1 MNTIKHYYR
10 DNIEYTYEEWK
21 SYLQEDIDVENLSWH
36 FDITNSVMSD
46 LNAGY
51 GVDVNEHDY
60 YILIDRIF
68 SSAVEAVD
76 YIVQFASPVEIVDA
90 LLDFKEEEAKI
101 FLSKFNGIAF
111 NKSNTFTLKDEKE
124 R

>member
-1 MNTIKHYYR
+1 MNTVEHYYR
-10 DNIEYTYEEWK
+10 DNIEYTHEEWMI
-21 SYLQEDIDVENLSWH
+21 YLQEDIDVENLHWH
-36 FDITNSVMSD
+36 FDITDSIMSD

-60 YILIDRIF
+60 CILTERIF
-68 SSAVEAVD
+68 SSAVEVVD
-76 YIVQFASPVEIVDA
+76 YIVQFASPVEIVAA

-101 FLSKFNGIAF
+101 FLSKFNGVTF
-111 NKSNTFTLKDEKE
+111 NKDNTFTLEDEKG

>member
-1 MNTIKHYYR
+1 MNTIEHYYR

-21 SYLQEDIDVENLSWH
+21 FYLQEDIDVENLSWQ
-36 FDITNSVMSD
+36 FDITNSIMSD

-60 YILIDRIF
+60 YILTDRIF

-76 YIVQFASPVEIVDA
+76 YIVQSASPVEIAAA
-90 LLDFKEEEAKI
+90 LLDLKEEEAKI

-111 NKSNTFTLKDEKE
+111 NKDNTFTLKDEKE